1 MTYSN
6 FISILVTSRGN
17 ISMLI
22 PEVCQHEINFF
33 LIFFMFNSFLCKFIH
48 KQKVWIYYITV
59 LRFLIIYCQIFIK
72 QTLINN
78 TPVQNTKL
86 KSYVIIKKKLTIN
99 KYHKIRQVQTQG
111 LYICI
116 GGFMKKFRKP
126 CSIVKDPGE

>member
-1 MTYSN
+1 MNLLHNEFTVFNYLLSN
-6 FISILVTSRGN
+6 IYKTS
-17 ISMLI
+17 
-22 PEVCQHEINFF
+22 
-33 LIFFMFNSFLCKFIH
+33 
-48 KQKVWIYYITV
+48 
-59 LRFLIIYCQIFIK
+59 
-72 QTLINN
+72 LINN